1 MLFSQRFAVNQI
13 LRQLCGVLLLSNSTF
28 LTGELTQ
35 IVWHVLQMGL
45 DDGWVNVLVVPQKME
60 ILGVV
65 LKVCL

>member
-1 MLFSQRFAVNQI
+1 MWCSPAVKFHI
-13 LRQLCGVLLLSNSTF
+13 SDR
-28 LTGELTQ
+28 GELTQ